1 MKIIK
6 KYTAIQIETNTVN
19 RTVKIELEYGEIEGP
34 YYSQERPETEFDTE
48 DEALEYAHKKN
59 KYATW
64 LIVPIVKF
72 EFN

>member
-1 MKIIK
+1 MEIIK

-19 RTVKIELEYGEIEGP
+19 RTVKIELEYGEIEGQ

-48 DEALEYAHKKN
+48 DEALEYAYKKD
-59 KYATW
+59 KYATS